1 MGRLSFDKLKDL
13 FFGKPE
19 ELKEPE
25 TGNTN
30 TDDDTGEE
38 QAAAVPYTNRHPW
51 GDFSLL
57 QRLTPERLAEILNDV
72 KRGECPADYLE
83 LAQDIE
89 LKDLHYRSVLSTRK
103 DAITGLEIK
112 VIPAGEDRHGME
124 LAEAVERDIVKN
136 STAKLYS
143 LIRDMLDALAKG
155 FSVNEIIWNTD
166 KTPWKPCAYKFRDAR
181 WFQYDRETGKTLMLR
196 SPLGSGLEPL
206 KPFHFVVHEPHLVS
220 GNQITAGLAL
230 PALYYWMLKS
240 YDVTSWA
247 AFIDRYGYPIRI
259 GKYGKKSTEQ
269 DRATLKRAVAAI
281 GQDFGAVIPESA
293 VLDIIESKHAAD
305 TSNVYQHMADWV
317 DKQISKLVLGQ
328 TMTTDEGS
336 SRAQSETHDKV
347 RDDIADSDIQQVIET
362 LNSAITVPYIN
373 LNFGEQENYP
383 KIDLFKPDEKNIEQ
397 IITAVEKMGPQGFLV
412 KADELRSLLGL
423 SNPEEED
430 ETVGGRAVYAPSEYG
445 FPVPGEPEKPELN
458 AERPAA
464 AGGAPDDLDALI
476 EESGG
481 GYVPISDDIAA
492 VIEKAADRSTDFE
505 SFREELQKLV
515 KNWPP
520 DKIAECIA
528 VATFKARALGDA
540 EFAKEG

>member
-1 MGRLSFDKLKDL
+1 MGRLSFDKLKDF
-13 FFGKPE
+13 FFGRQA
-19 ELKEPE
+19 EPE
-25 TGNTN
+25 TPETSE
-30 TDDDTGEE
+30 TESEDETE

-57 QRLTPERLAEILNDV
+57 QSLTPERLAGILNDV

-89 LKDLHYRSVLSTRK
+89 LKDLHYRSVISTRK

-112 VIPAGEDRHGME
+112 VIPASEDKRDME
-124 LAEAVERDIVKN
+124 LADAVERDIIKN
-136 STAKLYS
+136 TAAKLYT

-155 FSVNEIIWNTD
+155 FSVSEIIWDTE
-166 KTPWKPCAYKFRDAR
+166 KAWKPKQYKFRDPR

-196 SPLGSGLEPL
+196 SPLGNELEPL

-230 PALYYWMLKS
+230 PALYYWMLKN

-259 GKYGKKSTEQ
+259 GKYGKKATEQ
-269 DRATLKRAVAAI
+269 DRVTLKRAVAAI

-293 VLDIIESKHAAD
+293 ILEIVESKHAAE
-305 TSNVYQHMADWV
+305 TSNIYKNMADWV

-362 LNSAITVPYIN
+362 LNTALTIPYIN
-373 LNFGEQENYP
+373 LNFGGQENYP
-383 KIDLFKPDEKNIEQ
+383 RIDLFKPDEKNVEQ
-397 IITAVEKMGPQGFLV
+397 IIAAMEKLGPQGLKV
-412 KADELRSLLGL
+412 KADEVRSLLGL
-423 SNPEEED
+423 SNPDKDD
-430 ETVGGRAVYAPSEYG
+430 ETIGGRPEYG
-445 FPVPGEPEKPELN
+445 FPVPGDNPGEPE
-458 AERPAA
+458 RP
-464 AGGAPDDLDALI
+464 DL
-476 EESGG
+476 
-481 GYVPISDDIAA
+481 
-492 VIEKAADRSTDFE
+492 
-505 SFREELQKLV
+505 
-515 KNWPP
+515 
-520 DKIAECIA
+520 
-528 VATFKARALGDA
+528 
-540 EFAKEG
+540 

>member
-1 MGRLSFDKLKDL
+1 MGWLD
-13 FFGKPE
+13 FFKQKKPE
-19 ELKEPE
+19 QADAVDDL
-25 TGNTN
+25 N
-30 TDDDTGEE
+30 TDDDDEQDGLAE
-38 QAAAVPYTNRHPW
+38 QASAVPYTNRHPW

-57 QRLTPERLAEILNDV
+57 QSLTPERLAVILNDV
-72 KRGECPADYLE
+72 KRGECPAEYLE

-112 VIPAGEDRHGME
+112 VVPASEDRRDME
-124 LAEAVERDIVKN
+124 LAGAVERDIVN
-136 STAKLYS
+136 NATAKLYA
-143 LIRDMLDALAKG
+143 LIRDMLDAVAKG
-155 FSVNEIIWNTD
+155 FSVSEIIWDTG
-166 KTPWKPCAYKFRDAR
+166 KTPWKPKQYKFRDPR

-196 SPLGSGLEPL
+196 SPLGNELEPL
-206 KPFHFVVHEPHLVS
+206 KPFHFVLHEPHLIS
-220 GNQITAGLAL
+220 GNQITAGLAF

-293 VLDIIESKHAAD
+293 LLEIIESKHASE

-317 DKQISKLVLGQ
+317 DKQISKLILGQ

-347 RDDIADSDIQQVIET
+347 RDDIADSDIRQVVET
-362 LNSAITVPYIN
+362 LNSALTIPYIN

-383 KIDLFKPDEKNIEQ
+383 RIDLFKPDEKSVEQ
-397 IITAVEKMGPQGFLV
+397 IVAAIERLGPQGFKA
-412 KADELRSLLGL
+412 KADEVRPLLGL
-423 SNPEEED
+423 SNPEKGD
-430 ETVGGRAVYAPSEYG
+430 EVIGGRVAYAPSEYG
-445 FPVPGEPEKPELN
+445 IPGNEPGEPRAPNLN
-458 AERPAA
+458 VEQTT
-464 AGGAPDDLDALI
+464 APDGGPDELDALLD
-476 EESGG
+476 ESGS
-481 GYVPISDDIAA
+481 GYVQISDDIAA
-492 VIEKAADRSTDFE
+492 VIEKAADTATDFE

-515 KNWPP
+515 QTWPP

-540 EFAKEG
+540 GFDKEE